1 MDRGWSTEKV
11 RERKAGNTLCCK
23 KHFSYLQLK
32 QSARALGAHM
42 TDRTIT
48 GSSFSDV
55 PETCANR
62 IALFFAS
69 GVYMEDLVQ
78 KQNCQPAEQCSSW
91 SNSICV
97 CILFPSSFSLI

>member
-1 MDRGWSTEKV
+1 
-11 RERKAGNTLCCK
+11 
-23 KHFSYLQLK
+23 
-32 QSARALGAHM
+32 M

-55 PETCANR
+55 PETCANKF
-62 IALFFAS
+62 ALFFAS

-91 SNSICV
+91 STSFSLSLCV
-97 CILFPSSFSLI
+97 CVLFPSSFPHIKISLTKVSYD

>member
-1 MDRGWSTEKV
+1 
-11 RERKAGNTLCCK
+11 
-23 KHFSYLQLK
+23 
-32 QSARALGAHM
+32 M

-69 GVYMEDLVQ
+69 GVYIGDLIQ

-91 SNSICV
+91 SNSFCV
-97 CILFPSSFSLI
+97 CILFPSSFFPSYKNILDQGQLQLSPVLFSATEF

>member
-1 MDRGWSTEKV
+1 
-11 RERKAGNTLCCK
+11 
-23 KHFSYLQLK
+23 
-32 QSARALGAHM
+32 M

-69 GVYMEDLVQ
+69 GVYMEDLLQ
-78 KQNCQPAEQCSSW
+78 EQNCQAAEQRSSW
-91 SNSICV
+91 SNSFCV
-97 CILFPSSFSLI
+97 CVLFPSRYSHIKISLAKVSCD